1 MNQAKRSA
9 RPVAAAVLGTLLLVA
24 TRADAMVPVIDVAA
38 LTQLIQEVLAW
49 VEQLRSME
57 MQLTQL
63 KQTYASTTGLRGMEQ
78 LLRLSPAAR
87 NYMPPDWNSLEAALA
102 GGAMG
107 YSALASAI
115 RGQVSAN
122 AVLGPNDVGRLS
134 VRLQALLASDRETV
148 AGTQALTRL
157 AYAQA
162 SDRFASLDTLID
174 KIGATPDAK
183 AIAELQGRIGAE
195 QAMVANEG
203 VKLAAL
209 GQLSA
214 AESAARDQIRREQ
227 VVANHGSFA
236 SRFQPTP
243 PAP

>member
-1 MNQAKRSA
+1 MKRKQRSA
-9 RPVAAAVLGTLLLVA
+9 RPVAAAVFGTLLLMA
-24 TRADAMVPVIDVAA
+24 TPADAMVPVIDVAA

-49 VEQLRSME
+49 IEQLRSME

-87 NYMPPDWNSLEAALA
+87 NYLPPDWNSLEAALT

-107 YSALASAI
+107 NPVLASAI
-115 RGQVSAN
+115 RTQVAVN
-122 AVLGPNDVGRLS
+122 AVLSPTDVTRLS
-134 VRLQALLASDRETV
+134 ARLQALLASEREAV
-148 AGTQALTRL
+148 AGSQTLTRL

-162 SDRFASLDTLID
+162 SDRFGSLETLID

-195 QAMVANEG
+195 QAMLANEG

-209 GQLSA
+209 AQMSV

-227 VVANHGSFA
+227 VVASHGSFA
-236 SRFQPTP
+236 NRFQPTP

>member
-1 MNQAKRSA
+1 MKGTRRSA
-9 RPVAAAVLGTLLLVA
+9 RPVAAVAFGALLLMA
-24 TRADAMVPVIDVAA
+24 TPADAMVPVIDVAA
-38 LTQLIQEVLAW
+38 LTQLVQEVLAW

-87 NYMPPDWNSLEAALA
+87 NYLPPDWNSLEAALS

-107 YSALASAI
+107 YPALAASV
-115 RGQVSAN
+115 RTQVAAN
-122 AVLGPNDVGRLS
+122 AVLSPTEVGRLS
-134 VRLQALLASDRETV
+134 IRLQALLASDRDAV
-148 AGTQALTRL
+148 AGGQTLTRL

-162 SDRFASLDTLID
+162 SDRFASLEALID

-195 QAMVANEG
+195 QAMLANEG
-203 VKLAAL
+203 VKVAAL
-209 GQLSA
+209 AQMA
-214 AESAARDQIRREQ
+214 VAESAARDQVRREQ

-236 SRFQPTP
+236 NRFQPTP